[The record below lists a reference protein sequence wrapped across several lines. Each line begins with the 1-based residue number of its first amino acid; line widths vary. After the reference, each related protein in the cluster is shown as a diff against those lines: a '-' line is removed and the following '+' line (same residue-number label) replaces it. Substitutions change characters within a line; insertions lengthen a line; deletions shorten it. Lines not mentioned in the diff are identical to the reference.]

1 MRTVAHSSLLDE
13 LLGQQTHR
21 AADDGER
28 PVRAMAWAR
37 VSTDMQEERGLSI
50 PEQLREIRAYAQ
62 KRGIEIVAEFS
73 EAASAY
79 QDRSKRPE
87 FHKML
92 AVARGNPEVNAILV
106 HDFSRFSRDSV
117 QAKTLVRELRQA
129 GVKVISLNDP
139 EVDPETVAGVYME
152 AITFAKNEAYSREVA
167 FHTRKGCRAN
177 VQTRDPETGWCYKN
191 GGQPLWGYRS
201 EQLLRGEERKGR
213 PIMKS
218 IWVLD
223 DSMVA
228 GRPAHEWV
236 RHCLAEMAA
245 KDASLDELR
254 DFCNEKGILA
264 RRKRYWGIST
274 WNALLAPHCLLKYCG
289 YEVWNVHRK
298 NGSIRPASEW
308 VIVEKA
314 HPAIITEEEARAIA
328 AHRRSSARKQFDTG
342 YGKSRESR
350 YLLSGGLFKCGRC
363 GSNMIGFRTS
373 AGSYYVCGS
382 QPYRRGMGCGA
393 GVYVPQDGIEADVAE
408 GMRCLLGIC
417 ANPKGF
423 LTEVNAELRRIWEEQ
438 SGHDP
443 RAAAR
448 VHAIDAKTENIRRAI
463 EDGLSDA
470 AWANARLKAL
480 LQEREALLAKAV
492 VVGESP
498 QIDIQAA
505 SRYRRRTEKVL
516 SEGRVVDQKRL
527 LRTWV
532 SEVKLAPEQ
541 QQVEMTYRIPEP
553 IMNGVVAGA
562 GSAALEKMPTRR
574 WVWGLPFECLGKAL
588 DAMWEEAKLRFV
600 PVEQARK
607 GR

>member
-1 MRTVAHSSLLDE
+1 MSASSRLLESLLGTD
-13 LLGQQTHR
+13 QASVATHPTVVK
-21 AADDGER
+21 AI
-28 PVRAMAWAR
+28 AWAR
-37 VSTDMQEERGLSI
+37 VSTDMQEERGLSM
-50 PEQLREIRAYAQ
+50 PEQLREIREYAE
-62 KRGIEIVAEFS
+62 KHGIEIVGEFH
-73 EAASAY
+73 EAASAF
-79 QDRSKRPE
+79 QKEAKRVE
-87 FHKML
+87 FHRML
-92 AVARGNPEVNAILV
+92 AAARANSEVNAILV

-117 QAKTLVRELRQA
+117 RAKTLVRELRQS
-129 GVKVISLNDP
+129 GIKVISLNDP
-139 EVDPETVAGVYME
+139 EIDPDTVAGVYME

-201 EQLLRGEERKGR
+201 EQLIRGEEKKGR
-213 PIMKS
+213 PIIKS

-223 DSMVA
+223 KGVVA

-245 KDASLDELR
+245 KGASLDELR
-254 DFCNEKGILA
+254 DFCNQNGIPA
-264 RRKRYWGIST
+264 RRKQYWGIST
-274 WNALLAPHCLLKYCG
+274 WYSLLLPHALLQYCG
-289 YEVWNVHRK
+289 YGVWNVHRK

-308 VIVEKA
+308 LIVENA
-314 HPAIITEEEARAIA
+314 HPAIITEEEAKAIA
-328 AHRRSSARKQFDTG
+328 AHRRSSARRQFDTG

-382 QPYRRGMGCGA
+382 QPYRRGMGCGP
-393 GVYVPQDGIEADVAE
+393 GVYVPQDGVEAEVAE
-408 GMRCLLGIC
+408 GVSNLLGIC

-423 LTEVNAELRRIWEEQ
+423 LNEVNAELRRMWEEQ

-443 RAAAR
+443 HAAAR
-448 VHAIDAKTENIRRAI
+448 VQAIDAKIENIRRAI

-470 AWANARLKAL
+470 AWANTRLNAL
-480 LQEREALLAKAV
+480 VQERESLLGKSV
-492 VVGESP
+492 VTGEP
-498 QIDIQAA
+498 PRIDVQTA
-505 SRYRRRTEKVL
+505 SEYRRHTEKVL
-516 SEGRVVDQKRL
+516 SQGQPAERKRL

-562 GSAALEKMPTRR
+562 GFEPATS
-574 WVWGLPFECLGKAL
+574 GL
-588 DAMWEEAKLRFV
+588 
-600 PVEQARK
+600 
-607 GR
+607 